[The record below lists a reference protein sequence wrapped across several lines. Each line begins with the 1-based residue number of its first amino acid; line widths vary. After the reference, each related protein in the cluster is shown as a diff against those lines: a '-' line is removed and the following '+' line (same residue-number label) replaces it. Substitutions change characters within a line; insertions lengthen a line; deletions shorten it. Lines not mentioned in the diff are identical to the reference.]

1 MAIKD
6 DDLIVVRNRNR
17 GGTSYQIDGNWINF
31 EYNQIKSV
39 PFYHLKT
46 LTYTHGGR
54 YLLDHC
60 LVVENEEALKLLNMQ
75 VEPEYFYDDDKIRDV
90 LFKSSYDEFADFL
103 DFAPDGALEIAK
115 NIAVTEEIPDMKKR
129 EMLSERTGLNI
140 TSAINV
146 NHAMNEDNNDAEEE
160 APKKRRVQ
168 VKEDKPEVKERRVE
182 APADTNK
189 KIVIKK

>member
-6 DDLIVVRNRNR
+6 EDLIVVRNRNR
-17 GGTSYQIDGNWINF
+17 GGTSYPIDGNWINF
-31 EYNQIKSV
+31 EYNQVRKV
-39 PFYHLKT
+39 PFSHLRT
-46 LTYTHGGR
+46 LTYTNGGR

-60 LVVENEEALKLLNMQ
+60 LVVENEEALKLLNMK
-75 VEPEYFYDDDKIRDV
+75 VEPEYFYDDNKIKNI
-90 LFKSSYDEFADFL
+90 LFNGSYDEFADFL

-146 NHAMNEDNNDAEEE
+146 NHAMEEDNNDAVAE
-160 APKKRRVQ
+160 APKQRRVAI
-168 VKEDKPEVKERRVE
+168 KEDKPEVKERRTA
-182 APADTNK
+182 APADKNK
-189 KIVIKK
+189 TIVIKK